1 MSLFAIDKKE
11 VANDVKIG
19 YNANKKH
26 REGIWKKNNFAG
38 SVFIWLVIR

>member
-1 MSLFAIDKKE
+1 MPLFAIDKKE

-26 REGIWKKNNFAG
+26 REGIWKKIISQG
-38 SVFIWLVIR
+38 VYLYG